1 MQTPT
6 IERARTRIPAATF
19 ARDLLGRDRSLATV
33 GVFLVTAGAAVWVTR
48 SGLQLGGHRA
58 VGLMATH
65 INGRRAAARMA
76 DLDRPRRRSGAGTQ
90 DTSRRIS
97 QASLAL
103 GDASATRKREKCSL

>member
-19 ARDLLGRDRSLATV
+19 ARDLLGRDRALATV

-76 DLDRPRRRSGAGTQ
+76 DLDRQRSRHPGHVSAHKPGEPRPRGRQ
-90 DTSRRIS
+90 RHP
-97 QASLAL
+97 QA
-103 GDASATRKREKCSL
+103 